1 MAGEDIDVG
10 DLAVP
15 SSLGVGIALT
25 TDPQMTRGLL
35 EAFCVAL
42 GDATGI
48 RVSPRGVAS
57 YARLVERIE
66 EGDVDLVWLPPIP
79 ALRGTAEAQVTPIA
93 LPVRDGESSYRAAL
107 FCREDSVY
115 RQVEDLHAVKAA
127 WVDPHSAAGHLIVR
141 AHLEREGHDLSELFG
156 EDIFVGSHSAVA
168 NAVVQGRAEVGATY
182 AYFDDDRVRRAGWGS
197 AAVRVLSHAGPI
209 PNDIIAARQGLSS
222 ILVRLVQS
230 ALVDVHNQ
238 QLRDAARALLNCDG
252 FEVPNEAHLAPLR
265 ALLSGLRDAGAQS
278 HSMYPPPPPPPGND
292 DP

>member
-35 EAFCVAL
+35 AQFCLAL
-42 GDATGI
+42 GEATGM

-57 YARLVERIE
+57 YGRLIERIQ

-79 ALRGTAEAQVTPIA
+79 ALRATAEARVTPIA
-93 LPVRDGESSYRAAL
+93 LPIRDGESSYRAAL
-107 FCREDSVY
+107 FCRHEAPY
-115 RQVEDLHAVKAA
+115 QKVEDLREVGAA
-127 WVDPHSAAGHLIVR
+127 WVDPHSAAGHLIIR
-141 AHLEREGHDLSELFG
+141 AHLEREGFDLTELFG
-156 EDIFVGSHSAVA
+156 RDLFVGAHAAVA
-168 NAVVQGRAEVGATY
+168 DAVVQGRAEVGATY
-182 AYFDDDRVRRAGWGS
+182 AYFEGERVRRAGWGS
-197 AAVRVLSHAGPI
+197 ASVRVLSHAGPI

-222 ILVRLVQS
+222 SLVRLVQS

-238 QLRDAARALLNCDG
+238 QLRNAARALLNADG

-265 ALLSGLRDAGAQS
+265 ALISGLRDAGTQS
-278 HSMYPPPPPPPGND
+278 HSMYPPPPPAGD
-292 DP
+292 S

>member
-15 SSLGVGIALT
+15 SSLGVGIAMT

-35 EAFCVAL
+35 EQFCLAL

-57 YARLVERIE
+57 YGHLIERIK

-79 ALRGTAEAQVTPIA
+79 ALRATAEAHVTPIA

-107 FCREDSVY
+107 FCREGSAY
-115 RQVEDLHAVKAA
+115 QKLEDLRKVTAA
-127 WVDPHSAAGHLIVR
+127 WVDPHSAAGHLIIR
-141 AHLEREGHDLSELFG
+141 AHLEREGYDLAELFG
-156 EDIFVGSHSAVA
+156 EDLFVGSHTAVA
-168 NAVVQGRAEVGATY
+168 DAVVEGRAEVGATF
-182 AYFDDDRVRRAGWGS
+182 AYFDGDRVRRAGWSS
-197 AAVRVLSHAGPI
+197 ASVRVLSHAGPI
-209 PNDIIAARQGLSS
+209 PNDIVAARQGLSS

-252 FEVPNEAHLAPLR
+252 FEVPNDAHLAPLR

-278 HSMYPPPPPPPGND
+278 HSMYPPPPPPPGET
-292 DP
+292 